1 MQLDRSVVY
10 STRQLVRAAAL
21 DHIEKGTWRSINDDA
36 WFAVWR
42 VIAEDTHGVVRAAIM
57 EDGQA
62 SEFKRLFK
70 KHVACAHEKLIS

>member
-10 STRQLVRAAAL
+10 NTKQLVRAYVL
-21 DHIEKGTWRSINDDA
+21 DHIESGSWHISNDDV
-36 WFAVWR
+36 WFAAWR
-42 VIAEDTHGVVRAAIM
+42 VIGVNTHEVVRAAIM
-57 EDGQA
+57 EAEQD